1 MPTHDSG
8 VSHTES
14 AAPASQPEADTF
26 RIDVL
31 VKQVY
36 DASPPKTRSRMLNL
50 LVGRAYAASPLG
62 VRKSLLEQLIRSVG
76 VLGLVTV
83 AGGVFAK
90 IRLRGSWPDIAVRLD
105 DLQEIQTSDV
115 IALVDYVQQV
125 SAGALTH
132 AVQLMASNP
141 ALTSSGAMAV
151 LMSIMLQRVPDR
163 RRIPRD

>member
-1 MPTHDSG
+1 MQSNDS
-8 VSHTES
+8 SLH
-14 AAPASQPEADTF
+14 QPEVELLSASPPF

-36 DASPPKTRSRMLNL
+36 DASPPKTRNRMLNL
-50 LVGRAYAASPLG
+50 LVGRAYAASPLLLK
-62 VRKSLLEQLIRSVG
+62 KSLLEQLIRSVG
-76 VLGLVTV
+76 ILGLVTV

-90 IRLRGSWPDIAVRLD
+90 IRLRGGWPDIAVHLD
-105 DLQEIQTSDV
+105 DLKDIQTSDV

-125 SAGALTH
+125 SAGALAD

-141 ALTSSGAMAV
+141 ALTGSGAMAV
-151 LMSIMLQRVPDR
+151 LMSIMLQRAPDR

>member
-1 MPTHDSG
+1 MQNHKSPKSL
-8 VSHTES
+8 
-14 AAPASQPEADTF
+14 F

-36 DASPPKTRSRMLNL
+36 DSASPKVRNRMLNL
-50 LVGRAYAASPLG
+50 LVGRAYESSPLQ

-76 VLGLVTV
+76 ILGLVTV
-83 AGGVFAK
+83 AGGVFAN
-90 IRLRGSWPDIAVRLD
+90 IRLRGGWPDIAVLPD
-105 DLQEIQTSDV
+105 DLQGIRTSDV
-115 IALVDYVQQV
+115 VALVDYVQQV
-125 SAGALTH
+125 SAGALTN

-151 LMSIMLQRVPDR
+151 LMSIMLQRAPDR